1 MEYAVRAETK
11 EGDVVTL
18 LSMQR
23 RGTTVRHGDHR
34 AQCQW
39 HLFTAAVV
47 TFSGGA
53 ADDRASGAIGI
64 EDHRFFDVSFPLG
77 WSETPRVTM
86 PP

>member
-1 MEYAVRAETK
+1 MVGCQCNG
-11 EGDVVTL
+11 EGPPSGMVIN
-18 LSMQR
+18 
-23 RGTTVRHGDHR
+23 R

-53 ADDRASGAIGI
+53 ADDRASGAIGT
-64 EDHRFFDVSFPLG
+64 EDHRFFDASFPLG